1 MKVQILFKPKI
12 LSIVFCQRKNSFTKS
27 KQLDQLSCHCVFIY
41 SNIH

>member
-27 KQLDQLSCHCVFIY
+27 K
-41 SNIH
+41 